1 MLKAIEE
8 LLSDESFHIP
18 LEPAATAFRQGT
30 CVFQWASEASNRQAF
45 ETFEAAI
52 SSALQTC
59 LPEGTSN
66 IRSFQTERVD
76 LWRAYHS
83 VRTSEAFIALWREL
97 IGKVTSEPAEPTFFQ
112 DVMDRVFEAMV
123 VTAFPLKESAS
134 SSSDTQ
140 NITYEDANVVRYIAG
155 YVCRKVRTKI
165 KESSRTNKTSLL
177 NCLEGL
183 LADEGEGDAT
193 ASADW
198 LDVVD
203 RGGLLHV
210 KEGTYMLF
218 CAMEEEV
225 REHFRM
231 ENVTNM
237 TEGNREQ
244 VEGAVMDNDEV
255 LFQWCM
261 LTADVSDADAT
272 VVLEML
278 VKLWIVIR
286 GFSFAS
292 AWLEL
297 HKQRKKKSLQRSK
310 ALRKDIH

>member
-1 MLKAIEE
+1 M
-8 LLSDESFHIP
+8 
-18 LEPAATAFRQGT
+18 
-30 CVFQWASEASNRQAF
+30 
-45 ETFEAAI
+45 
-52 SSALQTC
+52 
-59 LPEGTSN
+59 
-66 IRSFQTERVD
+66 
-76 LWRAYHS
+76 
-83 VRTSEAFIALWREL
+83 
-97 IGKVTSEPAEPTFFQ
+97 
-112 DVMDRVFEAMV
+112 
-123 VTAFPLKESAS
+123 TAFPLKESAS

-155 YVCRKVRTKI
+155 YVCRSLVYWRTKGRVLLLLL
-165 KESSRTNKTSLL
+165 RTGWMWWIE
-177 NCLEGL
+177 EGCC
-183 LADEGEGDAT
+183 
-193 ASADW
+193 
-198 LDVVD
+198 
-203 RGGLLHV
+203 
-210 KEGTYMLF
+210 TYMLF